1 MKANLKK
8 RWKDYWEKK
17 GWFSKVSDLFF
28 VLLVVSLLIPASRKE
43 ISAFVSGIT
52 AMSPGTLDEDKQS
65 ILSSTALN
73 WAVVDANGKSYSLTE
88 YQAKPVFLNF
98 WATWCPPCIAEMPD
112 IQDLYDKYGDKVA
125 FFLVTD
131 ESPQKVDAFMEKRG
145 FDMPVFY
152 HHSGVPQEFA
162 TQSIPTTF
170 VISPEQKIVIRKTGA
185 AKWNSSSMHQLLDE
199 MMR

>member
-145 FDMPVFY
+145 FDLPVFY
-152 HHSGVPQEFA
+152 HQSGVPQEFA